1 MITLENY
8 TPEVIMED
16 LKRLQYLYGLKK
28 EIRYAQTRHGEDT
41 TESVAEH
48 VYGMHICAMYFLSLE
63 NPEGSWDKVRIYE
76 MMTVHDIDE
85 IETGDVLGY
94 LKDDAMKAAEADAM
108 RVVMEKSPTHMQS
121 QIALLID
128 EYDAQVTPESRFAKA
143 IDKIEPLVHCYNSVG
158 KAIFLHNKTTE
169 LQSRTMKDKY
179 IKDFPFI
186 KKFSEVVQSAMVE
199 EGFFYKD

>member
-1 MITLENY
+1 MMTIENY

-28 EIRYAQTRHGEDT
+28 EIRYAQTRTQDDS

-48 VYGMHICAMYFLSLE
+48 IYGMHICALYFLALE
-63 NPEGSWDKVRIYE
+63 NPESTWDKVRIYE

-94 LKDDAMKAAEADAM
+94 LKDEAMKAAEADAM
-108 RVVMEKSPTHMQS
+108 RVVMEKAPDHMKS

-128 EYDAQVTPESRFAKA
+128 EYEAQVTPESRFAKA
-143 IDKIEPLVHCYNSVG
+143 IDKIEPLVQCYNAAG
-158 KAIFLHNKTTE
+158 KAIIQGNKTTE
-169 LQSRTMKDKY
+169 VDSRTMKDKY

-186 KKFSEVVQSAMVE
+186 KKFSDVVQSVMVE
-199 EGFFYKD
+199 EGFFYKA